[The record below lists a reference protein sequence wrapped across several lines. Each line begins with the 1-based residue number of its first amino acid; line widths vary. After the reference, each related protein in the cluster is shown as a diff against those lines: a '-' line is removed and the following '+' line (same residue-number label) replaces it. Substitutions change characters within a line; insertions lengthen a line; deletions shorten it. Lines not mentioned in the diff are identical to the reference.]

1 MRWAEVDS
9 DEEQDSPCAAA
20 RGRKLSMESLKEAL
34 NGTSTRRSWA
44 DIQSED
50 EHEEEQR
57 VANTSNGIEVPG
69 DRPRWADIQSDEEQ
83 VETIEAVKA
92 DAKEGR
98 KVEASARKP
107 KQQVGKKTWVELPS
121 DEADKQ
127 SWKPKQQK
135 PAKPSNTE
143 KYVEASKS
151 YARGAWDR
159 SAESTKQEGK
169 RNRHKGADNKKFQ
182 CQFIIGIEEEPK
194 FRVVR
199 KIVGPGGQNMKTI
212 AEQTGAKMRLRG
224 RGSKFLE
231 GPEKKESSDPLMLC
245 LSVTGR
251 WAYETSA
258 QQISQLLEKVYSEYR
273 QFCHKS
279 EIGRAHV

>member
-1 MRWAEVDS
+1 
-9 DEEQDSPCAAA
+9 
-20 RGRKLSMESLKEAL
+20 MESLKEAL
-34 NGTSTRRSWA
+34 SGSSTRRSWA

-50 EHEEEQR
+50 EHEEEEQR
-57 VANTSNGIEVPG
+57 LGNTSNGIEVQN
-69 DRPRWADIQSDEEQ
+69 DRPRWADIQSDDEK
-83 VETIEAVKA
+83 EAVIDVVKTDVKEVKKHETKA
-92 DAKEGR
+92 G
-98 KVEASARKP
+98 
-107 KQQVGKKTWVELPS
+107 KQKHQGKKTWVELPS
-121 DEADKQ
+121 DEADKH

-135 PAKPSNTE
+135 PAQPSNTG
-143 KYVEASKS
+143 KSAEASKS
-151 YARGAWDR
+151 YTRGAWER
-159 SAESTKQEGK
+159 PAASTKQEGK
-169 RNRHKGADNKKFQ
+169 RHRQKGADNKKFQ

-199 KIVGPGGQNMKTI
+199 KIVGPGGQNMKSI

-231 GPEKKESSDPLMLC
+231 GPEQKESSDPLMLC

-258 QQISQLLEKVYSEYR
+258 QQITQLLEKVYSEYR

-279 EIGRAHV
+279 GKAVPYLKIQRHEGYREGSR